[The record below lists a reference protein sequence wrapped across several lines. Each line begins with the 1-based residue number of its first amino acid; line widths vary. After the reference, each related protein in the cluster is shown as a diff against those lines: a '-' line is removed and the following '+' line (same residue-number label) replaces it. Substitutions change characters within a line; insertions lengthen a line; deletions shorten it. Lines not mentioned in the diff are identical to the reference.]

1 MRSKVITMALSGLLA
16 FGAGSAIVAQTN
28 DAQQQQGHWGHHGR
42 MNPDAQL
49 QHLTK
54 ALDLSPDQQSQ
65 IKPVLEARQQQ
76 IEALFQDQSLSREDR
91 HSKAQAIRTDT
102 HAKIEAVLN
111 DQQKQKFEAMQAR
124 MQERMSERQGGSNS
138 TAPAPQPQ

>member
-1 MRSKVITMALSGLLA
+1 MRSKVVHLALSGILA
-16 FGAGSAIVAQTN
+16 FGATSAIVAQTN
-28 DAQQQQGHWGHHGR
+28 DAQPQQWHWGHHGR

-124 MQERMSERQGGSNS
+124 MQERMQERQGNDS
-138 TAPAPQPQ
+138 TAPQPQ